1 MIKASFTKRTLFF
14 KQPAGTSRG
23 VLCEKEVFYLLLED
37 SDNQQKK
44 GIGEIAPIPGLSP
57 DAVPDLEENIKKL
70 VQKINSGKE
79 IEEHGFEGFPS
90 VNFGYE
96 TAMKGINSS
105 SPVLLYPS
113 DFTTGKKGI
122 PINGLI
128 WMGSKEFML
137 QQIKEKLVDGFTC
150 LKLKIG
156 AIDFESELEILR
168 SIRKQYPANQL
179 EIRVDANG
187 AFTPEN
193 ALGNLEKLATFNL
206 HSIEQP
212 IQPGQIAAMQKL
224 CAETPLPIAL
234 DEELIGISN
243 PSEKVHVLEQ
253 IRPQYIILKP
263 TLLGGIEA
271 AEDWISLAK
280 ELNIGWWVTSALES
294 NIGLNAIAQ
303 WTATL
308 GTQNFQG
315 LGTGGLFTNNIES
328 PLHVSEGFL
337 WNDPSAKW
345 DLNSIA
351 NETEN

>member
-23 VLCEKEVFYLLLED
+23 VLNQKDVFYLILND
-37 SDNQQKK
+37 SENPTKK

-57 DAVPDLEENIKKL
+57 DPISELEKKVNNL
-70 VQKINSGKE
+70 FQRINSGKKIRE
-79 IEEHGFEGFPS
+79 SEFEGFPA
-90 VNFGYE
+90 VKFGYE
-96 TAMKGINSS
+96 TAMKGLDSS

-113 DFTTGKKGI
+113 DFIDGKKGI

-128 WMGSKEFML
+128 WMGTKEFML
-137 QQIKEKLVDGFTC
+137 QQVTAKIAAGFTC

-168 SIRKQYPANQL
+168 SVRELYPAEKL

-193 ALGNLEKLATFNL
+193 AQEKLKQLAYFDI

-212 IQPGQIAAMQKL
+212 IQPGQTAEMQNL
-224 CAETPLPIAL
+224 CAVTPLPIAL

-243 PSEKVHVLEQ
+243 FSEKIKLLEQ
-253 IRPQYIILKP
+253 IQPQHIILKP
-263 TLLGGIEA
+263 TLLGGIKA
-271 AEDWISLAK
+271 AIEWISLAK
-280 ELNIGWWVTSALES
+280 ERNIGWWVTSALES

-308 GTQNFQG
+308 DTKNFQG

-328 PLHVSEGFL
+328 PLYVSEGFL
-337 WNDPSAKW
+337 WHEPKGIWNLEA
-345 DLNSIA
+345 I
-351 NETEN
+351 